1 MLVILL
7 IVHVLIGLALIGI
20 TLIQKSE
27 GGVLG
32 IGGGA
37 KMGGMMTGAGAGN
50 FLTKLT
56 TYLAIVFFILSMTLS
71 MMVYVQNKAKKKQ
84 IVIEEPVKN
93 EKNQTE
99 VPKLP
104 KVPTK

>member
-1 MLVILL
+1 MLILL
-7 IVHVLIGLALIGI
+7 IIHVAIGLALIGI

-37 KMGGMMTGAGAGN
+37 KMGGLMTGSGAGN

-56 TYLAIVFFILSMTLS
+56 TYLAIAFFVLSMGLS

-84 IVIEEPVKN
+84 IVIEDTVKEPAKPN
-93 EKNQTE
+93 TPI
-99 VPKLP
+99 VPK
-104 KVPTK
+104 K

>member
-1 MLVILL
+1 MLILL
-7 IVHVLIGLALIGI
+7 IIHVAIGLALIGI

-37 KMGGMMTGAGAGN
+37 KMGGLMTGSGAGN

-56 TYLAIVFFILSMTLS
+56 TYLAIAFFVLSMGLS

-84 IVIEEPVKN
+84 IVIEDKVEEPAKPNVPA
-93 EKNQTE
+93 
-99 VPKLP
+99 VPK
-104 KVPTK
+104 K

>member
-1 MLVILL
+1 MLILL
-7 IVHVLIGLALIGI
+7 IIHVGIGLALIGI

-56 TYLAIVFFILSMTLS
+56 TYLAIAFFVLSMSLS

-84 IVIEEPVKN
+84 IVIEENIEEPAKPN
-93 EKNQTE
+93 IPI
-99 VPKLP
+99 VPK
-104 KVPTK
+104 K